1 MDMTAGRRCL
11 REVMPRW
18 QAWDTYLASD
28 ISRAVV
34 ERADRVRYVSRS
46 LASRTREREVSAVR

>member
-1 MDMTAGRRCL
+1 MDMTVGRHYL
-11 REVMPRW
+11 RDAIPRW

-34 ERADRVRYVSRS
+34 ERAACGRYVSRS
-46 LASRTREREVSAVR
+46 RATGAENGE

>member
-1 MDMTAGRRCL
+1 MAMTAGRRYL

-28 ISRAVV
+28 ISRAVSSV
-34 ERADRVRYVSRS
+34 LVAFV
-46 LASRTREREVSAVR
+46 A